1 MKRPM
6 LFCGFCSLMFS
17 CLAFSL
23 LREIIVLFIAL
34 FVVLT
39 IVSLIIKRLRFLFV
53 AFAICI
59 LVLFSCFLAVN
70 DAKSATS
77 FDGKVKL
84 SGTVCDVIAY
94 ENGVS
99 YTVKLSSIDS
109 NEQNFKI
116 RLSSMY
122 SLNLDV
128 GDKIA
133 AKVKLDSE
141 LPNSYLLS
149 KRIYR
154 KAELVK
160 LYSHIKQSDINAKI
174 YEAREKISDFFLN
187 ELNAREASLLL
198 GLTTGDTGYID
209 DELYDNVRRSG
220 ASHIVVVSGLHLSI
234 IAGGFMSLAKHIKM
248 PLKTAGFLGLLLLAL
263 IVAVTGFTVSAMRA
277 ALTFVI
283 LFFGYFLGRKPDALN
298 SLFTAIT
305 ILCIE
310 NPFVAGSVSFQLSSA
325 ATFGI
330 IVLSPVAIWHTTSKM
345 DDGIAERAV
354 KGILSVLFTS
364 LSATILTLPFTIW
377 HFGVFSLVAIIT
389 NIAITVPVTV
399 ALLLSVISIL
409 FNNFPFVY
417 KFTLLLSGLLA
428 KGILFVIESFGK
440 MPYAAIELKN
450 PLLFTIISAAFA
462 AFVSIYCLK
471 NIDKRKC
478 ASSDAFDRTRIKK
491 EY

>member
-23 LREIIVLFIAL
+23 SREIIALFIAL
-34 FVVLT
+34 FAILF
-39 IVSLIIKRLRFLFV
+39 IVSLLMKRLRFLFL
-53 AFAICI
+53 AFAVCA
-59 LVLFSCFLAVN
+59 LVLFSCFIAVN
-70 DAKSATS
+70 DAQNAML
-77 FDGKVKL
+77 FEGDVKL
-84 SGTVCDVIAY
+84 SGTVCDAIAY
-94 ENGVS
+94 ENGVE
-99 YTVKLSSIDS
+99 YTVKLSSIG
-109 NEQNFKI
+109 NNKQNFKI
-116 RLSSMY
+116 RLSYVY
-122 SLNLDV
+122 SLNVDV
-128 GDKIA
+128 GDKIV
-133 AKVKLDSE
+133 AKVRFDSD

-154 KAELVK
+154 KAEHVK
-160 LYSHIKQSDINAKI
+160 LYSCKKQSNINAKI
-174 YEAREKISDFFLN
+174 YRAREKISDFFLN

-209 DELYDNVRRSG
+209 DELYDNIRRSG
-220 ASHIVVVSGLHLSI
+220 SSHIVVVSGLHLSI
-234 IAGGFMSLAKHIKM
+234 IAGGFMSLAKRIKM
-248 PLKTAGFLGLLLLAL
+248 PLKTAGFLGLLLLGL

-283 LFFGYFLGRKPDALN
+283 LFLGYFLGRKPDALN

-330 IVLSPVAIWHTTSKM
+330 IVLSPVAIGHTISKM
-345 DDGIAERAV
+345 DDSIAERAV

-377 HFGVFSLVAIIT
+377 HFGVFSLVAVIT
-389 NIAITVPVTV
+389 NIAITIPVTV

-428 KGILFVIESFGK
+428 KGMIFIIDSFGK
-440 MPYAAIELKN
+440 LPYAAIELKN
-450 PLLFTIISAAFA
+450 PLIFTIISAAFA

-471 NIDKRKC
+471 NKDKRKC
-478 ASSDAFDRTRIKK
+478 ASSDAFD
-491 EY
+491 